1 MVKNLDEHICMMLI
15 NVLEDLTEEGKNQLI
30 EIFDSGIE
38 NQAENLEELE
48 KKIKKKKNRRP

>member
-1 MVKNLDEHICMMLI
+1 MVKSLDEHIYMMVI
-15 NVLEDLTEEGKNQLI
+15 NVLEHLNEEGKNQLI
-30 EIFDSGIE
+30 DMLDNGIE

>member
-1 MVKNLDEHICMMLI
+1 MVKNLDEHIYMMVI
-15 NVLEDLTEEGKNQLI
+15 NVLEYLNEEGKNQLI
-30 EIFDSGIE
+30 EILDNGIE